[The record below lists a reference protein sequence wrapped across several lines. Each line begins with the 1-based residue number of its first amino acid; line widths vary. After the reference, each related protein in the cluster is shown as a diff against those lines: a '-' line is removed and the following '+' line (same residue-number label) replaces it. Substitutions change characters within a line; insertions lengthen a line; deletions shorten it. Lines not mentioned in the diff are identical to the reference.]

1 MQFAGRSFSRVK
13 SPRVVFAVLIPTVA
27 SIMIAAL
34 PSAATTPEPT
44 ATIRPTTVVTTV
56 ATTTTTSATTST
68 TTTVVEIT
76 VPLGKGRTGPQ
87 GTESGT
93 TLPAAPGGY
102 KVVAAGRADQPVAI
116 AIRPADKALYVAEKT
131 GRVRPLKDGK
141 VGAPVLDLS
150 PIVSTTNEQG
160 LLGLVFHPT
169 SETRLFVDYTDKKG
183 NVVIA
188 EFTTN
193 KPASGQP
200 IAVDGN
206 SRRVLMQIAKPFNEH
221 NAGTLVF
228 DKSGALLIGIG
239 DGGGSGDPQNNAQRT
254 DTLLG
259 KVLRI
264 IPDRSGDKQYGIP
277 ADNPFYSN
285 STAPKLSGNQ
295 KPPRQEV
302 FAYGLR
308 NPWRISVDLP
318 TGDVWVPDVGQSS
331 FEEVNRI
338 TPGIKGANFGWRNR
352 EGKSSYKGGAK
363 TSGALDPLYDYPH
376 ADGRCAVVGGFL
388 YRGKGLPALN
398 GWYLFADVCSGQI
411 MALDPRNKWRATS
424 LGTVL
429 TYPTSFAEGP
439 DGEPWLMSFE
449 GPIARLVKR

>member
-1 MQFAGRSFSRVK
+1 MRVTTSRALASGIIVL
-13 SPRVVFAVLIPTVA
+13 VGVAV
-27 SIMIAAL
+27 AAL
-34 PSAATTPEPT
+34 PSGATTPSPS
-44 ATIRPTTVVTTV
+44 ATSAVTTSNSPASSGPTTTGP
-56 ATTTTTSATTST
+56 
-68 TTTVVEIT
+68 EIT

-87 GTESGT
+87 GTDTGT

-116 AIRPADKALYVAEKT
+116 AVRPADKAMYVAEKT
-131 GRVRPLKDGK
+131 GRVRPLRDSK
-141 VGAPVLDLS
+141 VGPPVLDLS

-160 LLGLVFHPT
+160 LLGIVFHPT
-169 SETRLFVDYTDKKG
+169 SETRMFVDYTDKKG
-183 NVVIA
+183 NVVVA

-193 KPASGQP
+193 KPAAGQP

-206 SRRVLMQIAKPFNEH
+206 SQRVLFRIAKPFNEH
-221 NAGTLVF
+221 NAGTITF

-254 DTLLG
+254 DSWLG

-264 IPDRSGDKQYGIP
+264 IPDQTAGKPYAIP
-277 ADNPFYSN
+277 TDNPFFSN
-285 STAPKLSGNQ
+285 STTPTLSGNQ

-308 NPWRISVDLP
+308 NPWRISVDLL
-318 TGDVWVPDVGQSS
+318 TGDIWVPDVGQSS
-331 FEEVNRI
+331 FEEINRFKPSA
-338 TPGIKGANFGWRNR
+338 TAPNFGWRNR
-352 EGKSSYKGGAK
+352 EGKSGYKRGARPD
-363 TSGALDPLYDYPH
+363 GALDPLYDYPH
-376 ADGRCAVVGGFL
+376 ADGRCAVVGGFA
-388 YRGKGLPALN
+388 YHGKALPALA

-429 TYPTSFAEGP
+429 TYPTAFAEGP